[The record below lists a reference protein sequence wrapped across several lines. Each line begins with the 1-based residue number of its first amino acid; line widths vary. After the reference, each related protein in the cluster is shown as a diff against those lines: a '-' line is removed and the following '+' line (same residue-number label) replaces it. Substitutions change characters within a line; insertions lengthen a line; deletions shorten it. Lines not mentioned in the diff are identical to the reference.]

1 MGKLF
6 RSLNIYWLQWLIHCY
21 VKAFLL
27 DNVKNS
33 DWPIKRDFIFCNP
46 HINFVQSLRK
56 IIANNMTDYNLQ
68 KRTETNEPG

>member
-1 MGKLF
+1 M
-6 RSLNIYWLQWLIHCY
+6 
-21 VKAFLL
+21 KAFLL